1 MINTF
6 DRTLL
11 KMDAS
16 SSCLFINSLALEE
29 KGKKN
34 NALHALTAFVTMIN
48 FTEKLL
54 LVNYYFNQE
63 KNLKE

>member
-1 MINTF
+1 
-6 DRTLL
+6 
-11 KMDAS
+11 MDAS